1 MTEAVRRDDA
11 ETAEGGDFETALTI
25 ESLSKSF
32 GTQRVLRGIDLEVG
46 RGEIIALLGPSGSGK
61 TTMLRLLAGFE
72 QPDEGRILMEGREVQ
87 GLAPERRG
95 FGLVFQNYALFPHLT
110 VSENIAFGPRS
121 SGWSRERTATR
132 ITELLELVD
141 LEGLGERRIDQI
153 SGGQQQRVALAR
165 ALATD
170 PALLMLDEPLSNLD
184 PSLRERTRAELRRA
198 IKRVGITTVL
208 VTHEQEEAFD
218 LGDRVAVLD
227 QGVLQQ
233 VASAPD
239 LYESPATRF
248 VASFIGRGPFLDAR
262 VVDASPSSTT
272 VSTDLSHAVEV
283 ELEAQPGV
291 VWTGLADRKM
301 DMGAAVEVFVRPEAL
316 SLSAEGLVGRVQSV
330 RYLGAVSYAR
340 VVLGDGQPD
349 GNGSPVVEIML
360 PRAPGVGDLVT
371 VACGSPLPRIFA
383 ATGS

>member
-11 ETAEGGDFETALTI
+11 ATADPASFESALVI

-32 GTQRVLRGIDLEVG
+32 GAQRVLRGIDLEVG
-46 RGEIIALLGPSGSGK
+46 KGEIVALLGPSGSGK
-61 TTMLRLLAGFE
+61 TTLLRLLAGFE
-72 QPDEGRILMEGREVQ
+72 QPDEGRIVMMGREVHH
-87 GLAPERRG
+87 LAPERRG

-110 VSENIAFGPRS
+110 VSDNIGFGPRS
-121 SGWSRERTATR
+121 SRWDQARTAAR
-132 ITELLELVD
+132 IAELLELVD

-184 PSLRERTRAELRRA
+184 PSLRERTRLELRRA

-233 VASAPD
+233 VAAAPT

-248 VASFIGRGPFLDAR
+248 VASFIGRGAFLEAR
-262 VVDASPSSTT
+262 VTESSARREGQE
-272 VSTDLSHAVEV
+272 LLVEV
-283 ELEAQPGV
+283 ELAAQPG
-291 VWTGLADRKM
+291 LAWWALAGREL
-301 DMGAAVEVFVRPEAL
+301 AAGSEVEVFVRPEAL
-316 SLSAEGLVGRVQSV
+316 SPSDDGLEGRVESV

-340 VVLGDGQPD
+340 VALGGDPKNGQK
-349 GNGSPVVEIML
+349 SPVVEVMM
-360 PRAPGVGDLVT
+360 PRAPAVGEPVT
-371 VACGSPLPRIFA
+371 LACGTPLPRVFA
-383 ATGS
+383 QSGADS